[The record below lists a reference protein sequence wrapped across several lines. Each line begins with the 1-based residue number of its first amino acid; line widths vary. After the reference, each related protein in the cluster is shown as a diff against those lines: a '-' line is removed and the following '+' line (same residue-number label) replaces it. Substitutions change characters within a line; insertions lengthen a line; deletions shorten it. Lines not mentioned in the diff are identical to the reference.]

1 MEAADTGQTAIQA
14 GSGLGFEGSPRAIS
28 AVGEFVHEAL
38 ESGQSRP
45 RRRRGWLVRRMLLAA
60 DLVGLLSAFLIVQ
73 AIYKDAPGTD
83 TLSPLSELAVFV
95 LFLPLW
101 IVLAKVHGLY
111 DRDDERT
118 DHSTVDD
125 IPGVF
130 RLVTI
135 GAWLTLTA
143 TWLTGFVQPNP
154 HRLLASWALAIVL
167 ITLSRAL
174 ARAFCRRRP
183 SYLQNTIVVG
193 AGDIGQLVARK
204 IMNHPEYGLN
214 IVGFVDATP
223 KERREDLGHLTLLG
237 GPDELPPLIPLL
249 DVERVVVAFSGARHE
264 ETLQLIRSLKHYDV
278 QIDIVPRFFEIVGT
292 NSGLHGVEGLPL
304 IGLPP
309 ASLSRSSLALK
320 RAFDV
325 TLSLFALIVLAPL
338 LGLIAV
344 VIKFSSPGPVFFRQ
358 IRVGKR
364 DRHFTIYK
372 FRTMVADADERKPDV
387 AHLNMHARAGGDPRM
402 FKVPDDPRVTRVGR
416 YLRRYCLDELPQLF
430 NVLAGDMSL
439 VGPRPLIVSEDC
451 CITPGWAR
459 ERLNL
464 RPGVTG
470 LWQVLGSS
478 DIPFEEMTRLDYVYV
493 TSWSLWGDICLIL
506 RTLPALVRTRAAY

>member
-1 MEAADTGQTAIQA
+1 MEAADTGQTAVQA

-38 ESGQSRP
+38 ESGQNRP

-73 AIYKDAPGTD
+73 AIYKNAPGTD
-83 TLSPLSELAVFV
+83 TLSSLSELAVFV

-101 IVLAKVHGLY
+101 IVLAKLHGLY
-111 DRDDERT
+111 ERDDERT

-167 ITLSRAL
+167 ITLSRAS
-174 ARAFCRRRP
+174 ARAFCRRRT

-214 IVGFVDATP
+214 IVGFVDETP

-278 QIDIVPRFFEIVGT
+278 QIDIVPRLFEIVGT

-338 LGLIAV
+338 LGLIAAV
-344 VIKFSSPGPVFFRQ
+344 VKFSSQDPFSSARSALVS
-358 IRVGKR
+358 
-364 DRHFTIYK
+364 TIAIS
-372 FRTMVADADERKPDV
+372 RSTSSGRWS
-387 AHLNMHARAGGDPRM
+387 RM
-402 FKVPDDPRVTRVGR
+402 LTSGS
-416 YLRRYCLDELPQLF
+416 L
-430 NVLAGDMSL
+430 MSHT
-439 VGPRPLIVSEDC
+439 SMC
-451 CITPGWAR
+451 TR
-459 ERLNL
+459 EREAIHGCS
-464 RPGVTG
+464 RCPTIRASRVSAGTCGAIASTSFRSYSMCSPVTCH
-470 LWQVLGSS
+470 SS
-478 DIPFEEMTRLDYVYV
+478 AR
-493 TSWSLWGDICLIL
+493 G
-506 RTLPALVRTRAAY
+506 R